1 MGKGEL
7 KISASLVLSALAL
20 AVGIAAGAWTTLL
33 QIKSELTDVRERVA
47 RLEGQMTTV
56 SQRTGIRLGRGG
68 DHEGVADGKR

>member
-7 KISASLVLSALAL
+7 KISASLVLATLTL
-20 AVGIAAGAWTTLL
+20 AVGIAAGAWSTLI
-33 QIKSELTDVRERVA
+33 QIKSEMTEVRERVA

-56 SQRTGIRLGRGG
+56 SQRTGIRFGRG